1 MPYTAPAYSDLAK
14 PTDFPR
20 IAACMD
26 SVKTG
31 CKCFTQQYTPVDVP
45 KDSCLRMVKEG
56 WFDNFATGRSQQDQV
71 LQGKPDEVYQRNAE
85 HAKRQNQSI

>member
-1 MPYTAPAYSDLAK
+1 MLSLPNLVIRFFQHT
-14 PTDFPR
+14 
-20 IAACMD
+20 

-71 LQGKPDEVYQRNAE
+71 LQGKSDEVSKRNSDR
-85 HAKRQNQSI
+85 AKNQVSQTGA